1 MIDKEQGL
9 HSFGWVADIFKVW
22 LCLSLCDWHLGIS
35 FLTSLYQQL
44 FKNIAYLGPFVQ
56 FWGGGRPSVYTEKNP
71 KLSSSDRVEILPGV
85 WLEPDWGL
93 LMARHVKV
101 EGWRPPACHQSKS
114 SHSFQLSFM
123 SFKGTTAAS
132 VTFGGQLSINWPKC
146 CWSLNDS
153 WIERE
158 SLNLLDV
165 EASQKTKKIW

>member
-9 HSFGWVADIFKVW
+9 HSFGWVADISKVW

-35 FLTSLYQQL
+35 FLTSLYPQL
-44 FKNIAYLGPFVQ
+44 FKYIAYLGPFVQ

-101 EGWRPPACHQSKS
+101 ETPRLPPIQEQSQLPTVI
-114 SHSFQLSFM
+114 HEFQGNHCCLI
-123 SFKGTTAAS
+123 
-132 VTFGGQLSINWPKC
+132 VTFSGQLPIHWPKC

>member
-9 HSFGWVADIFKVW
+9 HSFGWVADISKVW

-101 EGWRPPACHQSKS
+101 ETPRLPPIQEQS
-114 SHSFQLSFM
+114 LM

-132 VTFGGQLSINWPKC
+132 VTFSGQLPINWPKC

>member
-9 HSFGWVADIFKVW
+9 HSFGWVADISKVW

-101 EGWRPPACHQSKS
+101 EGWRPPACHQSES
-114 SHSFQLSFM
+114 SHSWVSREPLLPHCNIRWPIINKLTQMLLIPQWFM
-123 SFKGTTAAS
+123 KRIFELFRC
-132 VTFGGQLSINWPKC
+132 VSISKN
-146 CWSLNDS
+146 
-153 WIERE
+153 
-158 SLNLLDV
+158 
-165 EASQKTKKIW
+165 